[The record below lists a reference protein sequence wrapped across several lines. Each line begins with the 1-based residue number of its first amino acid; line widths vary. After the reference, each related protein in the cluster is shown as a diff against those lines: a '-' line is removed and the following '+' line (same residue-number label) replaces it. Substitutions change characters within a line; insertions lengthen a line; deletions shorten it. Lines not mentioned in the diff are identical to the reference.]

1 MLTYFVQECPTC
13 GRSLEVK
20 VEYLG
25 KKLACLHCRGTF
37 VAKDPSNQLRDSAI
51 LRRADRLLMLTAHHD
66 ALHSTVLEDSK
77 SNEPQEASL

>member
-1 MLTYFVQECPTC
+1 MVTYFVQECPTC

-37 VAKDPSNQLRDSAI
+37 VAKDPSNQLRDTTI
-51 LRRADRLLMLTAHHD
+51 LRRAERLLMLTAQHP
-66 ALHSTVLEDSK
+66 HSHR
-77 SNEPQEASL
+77 PQESAAST

>member
-1 MLTYFVQECPTC
+1 MVTYFVQECPTC

-37 VAKDPSNQLRDSAI
+37 IGKDPSNQLRDAELRESPL
-51 LRRADRLLMLTAHHD
+51 LRRAERLLRLTAH
-66 ALHSTVLEDSK
+66 STAEEGV
-77 SNEPQEASL
+77 EACAVTE

>member
-1 MLTYFVQECPTC
+1 MVTYFVQECPTC

-37 VAKDPSNQLRDSAI
+37 IAKDPSNEMRDTPI
-51 LRRADRLLMLTAHHD
+51 LRRADRLLMLTAHTKPHEH
-66 ALHSTVLEDSK
+66 AVACGAPEVPH
-77 SNEPQEASL
+77 